1 MPIGGMRSLIQL
13 TPKEEIP
20 NLHFLVPVPELL
32 LTGF

>member
-20 NLHFLVPVPELL
+20 NDLLVPVPELL